1 VRREIIYNPV
11 SDILLRLKVH
21 TLGGKG
27 AMRKPRKRPYQDWS
41 VSQLAHPFQTEGAPL
56 NRCELDI
63 LRYLAENGPRTKY
76 DLTHGSLR
84 PEYVAA
90 KAARR
95 SRYEPKLPQRRGQG
109 LGYPYAYIHRSAAH
123 LINEGL
129 VSAKTISRKHRRTRL
144 LKLTFQGLVV
154 YLAGWRRPNKKC
166 ETSIEM
172 ALQSSGDLAPILA
185 RHWPEI
191 KQKAGEGRAYEA
203 LLDSANVRGEFLRF
217 QMPQSGGSIEF
228 EVFVPVQ
235 LFIRNVL
242 APETRQKI
250 DEQLLSFVMQREDL
264 KEAYESFRLITDYIQ
279 FISEAHQALQKPGV
293 ISSSPEVSIE
303 EQMSEEAL
311 GMKCYYERLCEAS
324 SKYVDPSVPFTG
336 MFLDGLV
343 RAVKV
348 VGLPPISI
356 RGLVEVSPRYIEELI
371 EEGMEG
377 GIRDVWD
384 RLGRLTGY

>member
-1 VRREIIYNPV
+1 M
-11 SDILLRLKVH
+11 
-21 TLGGKG
+21 LGGKG
-27 AMRKPRKRPYQDWS
+27 AMRKPRKRPYEHWS
-41 VSQLAHPFQTEGAPL
+41 VSQLAHPFETEGAPL

-185 RHWPEI
+185 RNWPEI
-191 KQKAGEGRAYEA
+191 KQRGGEGRAYGA

-217 QMPQSGGSIEF
+217 QISQSGRLIQFSI
-228 EVFVPVQ
+228 FVPVQ

-242 APETRQKI
+242 APETREKV
-250 DEQLLSFVMQREDL
+250 DEQLLSFVKQTEGL
-264 KEAYESFRLITDYIQ
+264 NEAYESFRLIRDYIQ
-279 FISEAHQALQKPGV
+279 FISEAHQALEEPRA
-293 ISSSPEVSIE
+293 ISSSQEISIQ
-303 EQMSEEAL
+303 EQMSEEEL
-311 GMKCYYERLCEAS
+311 GMKYYYEKLSQRS
-324 SKYVDPSVPFTG
+324 STYDNPSLPFTG
-336 MFLDGLV
+336 MFLDRLV
-343 RAVKV
+343 HVQEV
-348 VGLPPISI
+348 VGAPPISI
-356 RGLVEVSPRYIEELI
+356 PGLVEVYPRYLEEEI
-371 EEGMEG
+371 QHP
-377 GIRDVWD
+377 RDIWD
-384 RLGRLTGY
+384 RLRSLTGY